1 MPKTTDDFV
10 LPQITGK
17 TKIVGVIGDP
27 IEHSCSPQMHNAAFE
42 QLSMDY
48 VYVAFHVKA
57 EDLKVAIDGF
67 KALNIVGINVT
78 IPHKQGVIP
87 LIDELS
93 REAELIGAV
102 NTLVFKEGKI
112 EGHNTDARG
121 FIAAMKE
128 EGVDVPKGKSVVVL
142 GAGGSARAV
151 VVSLALEDV
160 KKISIANRT
169 ASKAIQLAADIS
181 KKTGI
186 EIHGIGL
193 DDKEFPKAISE
204 SSLLVNTASSS
215 MDLEHPLL
223 IDEDWLAV
231 HEVTTPLTTPL
242 PPFIKGEP
250 FGRGT
255 AERSEH
261 SKLVVYDIIYNPPET
276 RLMKIAK
283 EKGLKTVGGIGMLVH
298 QGAIAFELWTEQ
310 HPPIDTMRRALMD
323 ALGL

>member
-1 MPKTTDDFV
+1 M
-10 LPQITGK
+10 QITGK

-57 EDLKVAIDGF
+57 EDLKAAVDGF

-87 LIDELS
+87 LIDKLS

-102 NTLVFKEGKI
+102 NTLVFKEGTI

-128 EGVDVPKGKSVVVL
+128 AGVDVPRGESVVIL
-142 GAGGSARAV
+142 GAGGAARAV
-151 VVSLALEDV
+151 VVSLALEGV

-169 ASKAIQLAADIS
+169 ASRAIQLASDIS
-181 KKTGI
+181 QKTGT
-186 EIHGIGL
+186 EIHGMGL
-193 DDKEFPKAISE
+193 DDKSLPEAISE
-204 SSLLVNTASSS
+204 SSLLVNTASAG

-223 IDEDWLAV
+223 IDENWL
-231 HEVTTPLTTPL
+231 H
-242 PPFIKGEP
+242 
-250 FGRGT
+250 RQ
-255 AERSEH
+255 
-261 SKLVVYDIIYNPPET
+261 LVVYDIIYNPPET
-276 RLMKIAK
+276 RLMKVAT
-283 EKGLKTVGGIGMLVH
+283 EKGSKTIGGIGMLVH
-298 QGAIAFELWTEQ
+298 QGAIAFELWTGQ
-310 HPPIDTMRRALMD
+310 YPPVDVMRQALMN
-323 ALGL
+323 ALDL

>member
-169 ASKAIQLAADIS
+169 ASKAIQLASDIS

-186 EIHGIGL
+186 EIHGMGL
-193 DDKEFPKAISE
+193 DDEELPKAISE

-223 IDEDWLAV
+223 INEDWLAV
-231 HEVTTPLTTPL
+231 HEVTTPLP
-242 PPFIKGEP
+242 P

-298 QGAIAFELWTEQ
+298 QGAIAFELWTGQ
-310 HPPIDTMRRALMD
+310 YPPVDTMRRALMD